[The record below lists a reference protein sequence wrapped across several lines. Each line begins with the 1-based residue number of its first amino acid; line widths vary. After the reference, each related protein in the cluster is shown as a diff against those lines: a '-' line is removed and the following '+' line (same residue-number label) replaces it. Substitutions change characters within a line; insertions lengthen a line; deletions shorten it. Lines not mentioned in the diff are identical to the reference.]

1 MTTTIVKRTPFRELD
16 SIERRM
22 WRMLDG
28 IGVAPVLLPAADVY
42 ETADEVVVALD
53 VPGFE
58 EKELEIEVSDHTLKV
73 TGARKEGTVET
84 EKEFHLQERLE
95 LSFERRFVLPTD
107 ADTSHVK
114 AVFTKGV
121 LEVHAPKLPTTAP
134 TKVEITNA

>member
-16 SIERRM
+16 SVERRM
-22 WRMLDG
+22 WRILEG
-28 IGVAPVLLPAADVY
+28 FGVAPVLPAADVY

-58 EKELEIEVSDHTLKV
+58 EKQLDIEVSDHTLKV
-73 TGARKEGTVET
+73 TGTRKEGKEES

-95 LSFERRFVLPTD
+95 LAFERRFTLPID
-107 ADTSHVK
+107 ADTTRVK
-114 AVFTKGV
+114 AVFDNGV

-134 TKVEITNA
+134 TKVEITNV